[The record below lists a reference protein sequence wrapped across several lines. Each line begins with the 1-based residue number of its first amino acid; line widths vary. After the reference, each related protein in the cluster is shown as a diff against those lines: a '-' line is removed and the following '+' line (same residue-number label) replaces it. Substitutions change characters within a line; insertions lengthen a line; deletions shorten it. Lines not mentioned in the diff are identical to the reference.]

1 MSYAMYPNEAAAFA
15 ASSERA
21 AFIRRTYAHLA
32 GAVLAFA
39 AIDIAIFQLFGFE
52 QISRALM
59 TVFASPISHLVLF
72 VAFIGVGWVARM
84 WAYQGGSQGMQYL
97 GLALYVVFEALF
109 FVPILYIAVYWC
121 RDPNILPT
129 AAIMTLS
136 MFGGLTMAVLTT
148 GKDFSFLGPILSIGG
163 FLMLGL
169 IIACIFIPF
178 NGNYMGL
185 VIGFFGVALACGYI
199 LYDTS
204 NVLHHFRTDQH
215 VAASLELFSSLAYL
229 FYYILYI
236 LIQLS
241 GRRD

>member
-1 MSYAMYPNEAAAFA
+1 MSYAMGYSEAASFA
-15 ASSERA
+15 RADERA

-39 AIDIAIFQLFGFE
+39 AIDIAIFQYFGFE
-52 QISRALM
+52 KIKGALIS
-59 TVFASPISHLVLF
+59 VFSSPITNLILF
-72 VAFIGVGWVARM
+72 VAYIAVGSVARM
-84 WAYQGGSQGMQYL
+84 WARNGSSQAMQYM
-97 GLALYVVFEALF
+97 GLSLYVVFQALF
-109 FVPILYIAVYWC
+109 FVPILFIAANYSSPDV
-121 RDPNILPT
+121 LPT
-129 AAIMTLS
+129 AAIMTLC

-148 GKDFSFLGPILSIGG
+148 RRDFSYLAPILSIGG

-169 IIACIFIPF
+169 FIASWFIGGV
-178 NGNYMGL
+178 NMGL
-185 VIGFFGVALACGYI
+185 GIGFLGVALACGYI

-215 VAASLELFSSLAYL
+215 VAASLELFASLAYL
-229 FYYILYI
+229 FYYVLYI

>member
-1 MSYAMYPNEAAAFA
+1 MSYAMNYSAEAASFA
-15 ASSERA
+15 RADERA

-39 AIDIAIFQLFGFE
+39 AIDIAIFQYFGFGK
-52 QISRALM
+52 IKDALT
-59 TVFASPISHLVLF
+59 TVFASPISNLILL
-72 VAFIGVGWVARM
+72 VAFIGVGYVARM
-84 WAYQGGSQGMQYL
+84 WARQGGSQAMQYM

-109 FVPILYIAVYWC
+109 FVPILFVAATYSAPSV
-121 RDPNILPT
+121 LPT
-129 AAIMTLS
+129 AAIMTLC

-148 GKDFSFLGPILSIGG
+148 RKDFSYLGPILSIGG

-169 IIACIFIPF
+169 IIASFFVPM
-178 NGNYMGL
+178 NMGL
-185 VIGFFGVALACGYI
+185 FVGFLGVALACGYI

-215 VAASLELFSSLAYL
+215 VAASLELFASVAYL

>member
-15 ASSERA
+15 RSNERA

-39 AIDIAIFQLFGFE
+39 AIDIAIFNLFTFE
-52 QISRALM
+52 QIQGALI
-59 TVFASPISHLVLF
+59 TFFRTPLSQLILL
-72 VAFIGVGWVARM
+72 VAFIGVGWLART
-84 WAYQGGSQGMQYL
+84 WAYNGGSEGMQYL
-97 GLALYVVFEALF
+97 GLSLYVIFEALI
-109 FVPILYIAVYWC
+109 FVPILFVAVNYSNK
-121 RDPNILPT
+121 DVLPT
-129 AAIMTLS
+129 AAIMTLC

-148 GKDFSFLGPILSIGG
+148 RSDFTFLGPILSIAG

-169 IIACIFIPF
+169 IIASWFIGGF
-178 NGNYMGL
+178 SMGL

-204 NVLHHFRTDQH
+204 NVLHRFRTDQH
-215 VAASLELFSSLAYL
+215 VAASLELFASLAYL
-229 FYYILYI
+229 FYYVLYI

-241 GRRD
+241 GNRRD

>member
-1 MSYAMYPNEAAAFA
+1 
-15 ASSERA
+15 
-21 AFIRRTYAHLA
+21 
-32 GAVLAFA
+32 
-39 AIDIAIFQLFGFE
+39 
-52 QISRALM
+52 M
-59 TVFASPISHLVLF
+59 TVFASPMSNLVLF

-84 WAYQGGSQGMQYL
+84 WAYQGGSEAMQYL

-109 FVPILYIAVYWC
+109 FVPILFVAVY
-121 RDPNILPT
+121 RSGDPNILPT
-129 AAIMTLS
+129 AAIMTLC

-148 GKDFSFLGPILSIGG
+148 RKDFSFLGPILSIGG

-169 IIACIFIPF
+169 IIVSIFFPQL
-178 NGNYMGL
+178 GGRGL
-185 VIGFFGVALACGYI
+185 IIGFLGVALACGYI